1 MEVGGKT
8 LERAFFAVVARREVA
23 FATAFLATLLASCG
37 QSSMTGTYVSKSE
50 NSIAMVHLVQS
61 QNGALTG
68 RIEAIDVKPD
78 GSVTDNG
85 ANLTGV
91 RDGEAVSLS
100 VNSNSILSQGKQ
112 VSATIDGSRLI
123 ITAAGSSAPLE
134 LQRTDMATFLKDSA
148 ALRARASKLGQET
161 QAREQQAIQDRASRD
176 AQIANEKRILDQ
188 QQQLLSGIT
197 DLNEAMD
204 AFRPRAERIAKRAVA
219 VAAGY
224 DRMTSA
230 MQELLG
236 RQQAMANQERFSVQ
250 RGQIGVAIA
259 QRATATEQNHNEVE
273 SGSRDVANTL
283 DRIEAGLNEAL
294 GRCQSSAA
302 MTRGDLIES
311 CRNLALRAA
320 DHRAIASKTR
330 LQFDTLETK
339 YKAAAAR
346 QAEIQRSSDAIG

>member
-1 MEVGGKT
+1 MLSG
-8 LERAFFAVVARREVA
+8 
-23 FATAFLATLLASCG
+23 CG
-37 QSSMTGTYVSKSE
+37 QSPLTGTYVSKSE
-50 NSIAMVHLVQS
+50 NSIAMVDLVQS
-61 QNGALTG
+61 QNGVLTG

-78 GSVTDNG
+78 GSVTDTG

-112 VSATIDGSRLI
+112 VSATIDGSKLI

-204 AFRPRAERIAKRAVA
+204 AFRPRAERIAKRSVA

-250 RGQIGVAIA
+250 RGQIGVAIT

-294 GRCQSSAA
+294 RRCRSPAASARRDLVEACLRLGSSASEH
-302 MTRGDLIES
+302 RL
-311 CRNLALRAA
+311 LASKMRSQLEGLEKQY
-320 DHRAIASKTR
+320 RAIS
-330 LQFDTLETK
+330 
-339 YKAAAAR
+339 AR
-346 QAEIQRSSDAIG
+346 QAQIQRSSEAIN